1 MVAKRLKG
9 VILSTQDTLVN
20 SGKIKADVYSEV
32 KKLIKFFSLR
42 GITPVLL
49 SNRNWTITDGG
60 GNKKIFLMI

>member
-32 KKLIKFFSLR
+32 KKLIKFF
-42 GITPVLL
+42 
-49 SNRNWTITDGG
+49 
-60 GNKKIFLMI
+60 